1 MFLEDHSKSGP
12 GQPQSRWL
20 EKSGFRLMFWRGFT
34 IDLPLQKFSTHP
46 DFAAALKSSLTLV
59 AINIV
64 LFAIP
69 VLLAVQKNELSTHL
83 RGARAIFGI
92 CWVLETGC
100 SRLGARDWVLE
111 TGCSRLID
119 LSDLHESGFL
129 PQFLLLKNLAL
140 PGSRF
145 CFQRKKSTLTECL
158 LTLESA

>member
-20 EKSGFRLMFWRGFT
+20 EKSGFCLMFWRGFT
-34 IDLPLQKFSTHP
+34 IDLPLQKTLACPPKRESIQAQFSTHP

-100 SRLGARDWVLE
+100 SRLGAR
-111 TGCSRLID
+111 G
-119 LSDLHESGFL
+119 
-129 PQFLLLKNLAL
+129 
-140 PGSRF
+140 
-145 CFQRKKSTLTECL
+145 
-158 LTLESA
+158 